1 MARIELA
8 NDYWGMDDHEEPFDN
23 ETGPSGSVRL
33 YGEEGGDGECRVLA
47 SLWYGDEEQT
57 SRAEAWAAARRFA
70 ASYYI
75 TDAAIES
82 MRTQHSAAW
91 VAVTQGGDRDYV
103 TRRLA
108 GAFYDFQRACQ
119 PPEPKPAADTKADK
133 LAALVRDVASS
144 LRAAGDKGRESA
156 QTVEGRLREILDAD
170 AI

>member
-1 MARIELA
+1 MARIDLA
-8 NDYWGMDDHEEPFDN
+8 NGWEAEDKHSCIDVYRQGVKGDWFIRFWFD
-23 ETGPSGSVRL
+23 
-33 YGEEGGDGECRVLA
+33 
-47 SLWYGDEEQT
+47 
-57 SRAEAWAAARRFA
+57 SREAALAAARRFA

-75 TDAAIES
+75 TDAVIEDVRAEHPGS
-82 MRTQHSAAW
+82 W
-91 VAVTQGGDRDYV
+91 VAATQGGDRDYAG
-103 TRRLA
+103 RRIA

-119 PPEPKPAADTKADK
+119 PPEPKPAADTKAER

>member
-8 NDYWGMDDHEEPFDN
+8 NGWEPEDKHRCIDAYRQGVKGDWFIRFWYRDGGGFD
-23 ETGPSGSVRL
+23 
-33 YGEEGGDGECRVLA
+33 
-47 SLWYGDEEQT
+47 
-57 SRAEAWAAARRFA
+57 SREAALAAARRFA

-75 TDAAIES
+75 TDAVIEDV
-82 MRTQHSAAW
+82 RTEYPSPW

-144 LRAAGDKGRESA
+144 LRAAGDKGTESA
-156 QTVEGRLREILDAD
+156 RLVEGRLREIEEGDGRTP
-170 AI
+170 